1 MDGNPWMQ
9 ARKSLPSNRNTVFQ
23 LLDDLLPGDDKWPS
37 ASDVIVD
44 TSAFFSQLSDV
55 DREWVTICAAENGD
69 RIREERLARLSARER
84 SDGPTFMRVLQALYG
99 AYYTSPAV
107 MARVKTLASASPT
120 EPSRIFDVTLL
131 SRVIETKAGKRRF

>member
-1 MDGNPWMQ
+1 MQ
-9 ARKSLPSNRNTVFQ
+9 AKKSLHSNRNTVFQ
-23 LLDDLLPGDDKWPS
+23 LLEDLLPGDDNWPS

-44 TSAFFSQLSDV
+44 TSAFFIQLSNV

-69 RIREERLARLSARER
+69 RTREERLARLSALER

-107 MARVKTLASASPT
+107 MARVKTLASAGPT
-120 EPSRIFDVTLL
+120 EPSRTFDVTLL
-131 SRVIETKAGKRRF
+131 SLVIETKAGKRRF